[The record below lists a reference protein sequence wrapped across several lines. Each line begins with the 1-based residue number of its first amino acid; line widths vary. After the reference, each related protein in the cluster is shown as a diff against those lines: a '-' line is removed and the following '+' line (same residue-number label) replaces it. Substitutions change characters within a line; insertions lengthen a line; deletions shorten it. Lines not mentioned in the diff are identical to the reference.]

1 MSVWVREVLRKE
13 VSPKESVNRRNRV
26 KPLKVFV
33 CFTVCV
39 CVAERSAW
47 SERLVVVLV
56 VVVAVVGVWGL
67 LWRKRKFKIGIER

>member
-1 MSVWVREVLRKE
+1 M
-13 VSPKESVNRRNRV
+13 
-26 KPLKVFV
+26 FH
-33 CFTVCV
+33 CDCV

-67 LWRKRKFKIGIER
+67 LWRKRKFKIGIDYNYMNN